1 MGKTS
6 SIWEIIPLW
15 LGSIGT
21 LAAVIVALYLARRDR
36 TIKCS
41 ANVNISILFDSF
53 SSPQEEYLSI
63 TITNLNYRSF
73 KFTGISWRKGIF
85 KKIYLWQSPPQNEYS
100 TSGTV
105 KLEDGDEAKYLI
117 PIVTFEKHIYPQ
129 LRVKEKYFK
138 MFFSRFTKIIVHTSV
153 SNVTLNLNKQ
163 FRKVL
168 VEYDFKKKQNAD
180 AS

>member
-1 MGKTS
+1 MEKAIN
-6 SIWEIIPLW
+6 IWEIIPLW

-36 TIKCS
+36 KIKCS
-41 ANVNISILFDSF
+41 VNVNISVLFDNF
-53 SSPQEEYLSI
+53 SSSQEKYLSI
-63 TITNLNYRSF
+63 TITNRNYRSF

-85 KKIYLWQSPPQNEYS
+85 KKTYLWQVPPQNEYS

-117 PIVTFEKHIYPQ
+117 PIDTFEKHIYPE
-129 LRVKEKYFK
+129 LRVKERYFK

-153 SNVTLNLNKQ
+153 NNISLNLNKQ
-163 FRKVL
+163 FRKIL
-168 VEYDFKKKQNAD
+168 VEYDFSK
-180 AS
+180 

>member
-1 MGKTS
+1 MEKLTN
-6 SIWEIIPLW
+6 IWEIIPLW

-36 TIKCS
+36 TIKCV
-41 ANVNISILFDSF
+41 ANVNISVLFDNY
-53 SSPQEEYLSI
+53 SSAQEKYLSI

-85 KKIYLWQSPPQNEYS
+85 KKNYLWQSPPQNEYS
-100 TSGTV
+100 TPGTV

-117 PIVTFEKHIYPQ
+117 PITTFEKHIYPE

-138 MFFSRFTKIIVHTSV
+138 MFFSRFTKIIVHTSI
-153 SNVTLNLNKQ
+153 SNMTLNLNKQ
-163 FRKVL
+163 FRTVL
-168 VEYDFKKKQNAD
+168 VDYDFKKE
-180 AS
+180 